1 LNKKQLLPLILLLL
15 TTLFIT
21 ILPVEANLSIE
32 TEQQIT
38 TFSNADQFIS
48 LSLNSSVSFVLEGS
62 YTSLEEKNGT
72 LNFHGLVLANYLLN
86 FSDPQLDIV
95 KGIVRGRDVLNYS
108 RNEGDFSIA
117 VQDCNITIQNY
128 DILARF
134 VPKHGW
140 LNYTVNG
147 TGIQSFNLHYT
158 STAFQPLNWTVYIND
173 EIIPSELWSITS
185 DGWLTVSSSNS
196 NISIYYEMIN
206 PPKDEITPVPLDIV
220 TIGTISVIAL
230 LIALAFVII
239 ILKRKQVFIPK

>member
-239 ILKRKQVFIPK
+239 ILKKKQVFIPK

>member
-1 LNKKQLLPLILLLL
+1 MNKKQLLPLILLLL

-239 ILKRKQVFIPK
+239 ILKKKQVFIPK

>member
-1 LNKKQLLPLILLLL
+1 M

-206 PPKDEITPVPLDIV
+206 PPKDEITPVP
-220 TIGTISVIAL
+220 
-230 LIALAFVII
+230 
-239 ILKRKQVFIPK
+239 

>member
-1 LNKKQLLPLILLLL
+1 M

-239 ILKRKQVFIPK
+239 ILKKKQVFIPK

>member
-1 LNKKQLLPLILLLL
+1 L

-239 ILKRKQVFIPK
+239 ILKKKQVFIPK